1 MGGLTVTHRKQS
13 FEIGKLGRRRGFVQ
27 SIGLLAAGFG
37 LCGSPAVSARLRPP
51 FLISTFNQMTLAV
64 SDPAATLDWYQGLF
78 GMPVAARQGNTVF
91 LQVGDG
97 PQSIAISGDV
107 TDNPRITQFCLG
119 VENFDYQRAVRI
131 LAENGVEEVTSSG
144 FSRSGNRMRAPGNGG
159 LADDAVNL
167 VFRDPDGIL
176 IQLQDSSYCGGA
188 GVLGNQCQGTLE
200 PAPTEGLFTLG
211 EFNHFTLFVSDQ
223 RHSIQFYQSLFDVP
237 IDTYQGAL
245 PILRVGAGKQFLALS
260 QQSSPSRIHH
270 VSLSVGDFDVDRIF
284 SALNEYGLKILGEAS
299 GATGPLQA
307 YVTMRGLNRGG
318 AVGGTPEVYLT
329 DPDGI
334 LLQLQDSTYC
344 GGNGFLGDQCGTVE
358 QPTGLRI

>member
-1 MGGLTVTHRKQS
+1 M
-13 FEIGKLGRRRGFVQ
+13 
-27 SIGLLAAGFG
+27 
-37 LCGSPAVSARLRPP
+37 
-51 FLISTFNQMTLAV
+51 
-64 SDPAATLDWYQGLF
+64 
-78 GMPVAARQGNTVF
+78 
-91 LQVGDG
+91 
-97 PQSIAISGDV
+97 
-107 TDNPRITQFCLG
+107 
-119 VENFDYQRAVRI
+119 
-131 LAENGVEEVTSSG
+131 
-144 FSRSGNRMRAPGNGG
+144 
-159 LADDAVNL
+159 
-167 VFRDPDGIL
+167 
-176 IQLQDSSYCGGA
+176 
-188 GVLGNQCQGTLE
+188 
-200 PAPTEGLFTLG
+200 
-211 EFNHFTLFVSDQ
+211 
-223 RHSIQFYQSLFDVP
+223 FDVP

-307 YVTMRGLNRGG
+307 YVTMRGPNRGG